1 MKASRQ
7 DLSDTDD
14 LFQSPERVLFLV
26 DQLIGLQTQL
36 AELRYQCDR
45 ELESLRSEKLQ
56 LERSVE
62 ELTLRV
68 RSADARVEGVLS
80 SKSWLL
86 GQRLLRPM
94 HRIRRMAQ
102 RGN

>member
-14 LFQSPERVLFLV
+14 LFQSPEQVLFLV
-26 DQLIGLQTQL
+26 DQLIGLQSQL

-45 ELESLRSEKLQ
+45 DLESLRSEKLQ
-56 LERSVE
+56 LERWVE
-62 ELTLRV
+62 ELTIRV
-68 RSADARVEGVLS
+68 SSADARVEALLA
-80 SKSWLL
+80 SKSWVLGQKLL
-86 GQRLLRPM
+86 GPV
-94 HRIRRMAQ
+94 HRIRRLAQ